1 MGHDS
6 TVHDADDLPR
16 LESDE
21 PKRGTAIIPAERGQ
35 TVWSEDEIEE
45 FEGVDTGDGD
55 WFGIRTDP
63 WPCPACGATFEW
75 VTGAHFVIVAPS
87 KDDLLM
93 IAAKCK
99 EIGRNPRI
107 VAYDDGLP
115 AMSIFQWHALG
126 RPVHGMRKPAGA

>member
-1 MGHDS
+1 MRPG
-6 TVHDADDLPR
+6 TVVLPGGS
-16 LESDE
+16 EQ
-21 PKRGTAIIPAERGQ
+21 A
-35 TVWSEDEIEE
+35 VWSEDEIAD
-45 FEGVDTGDGD
+45 FDGVDTTEGE
-55 WFGIRTDP
+55 WYGIRTDP
-63 WPCPACGATFEW
+63 WPCPACAEVFEW

-115 AMSIFQWHALG
+115 AMSIFQWQALG
-126 RPVHGMRKPAGA
+126 RPVHGMRRDGG

>member
-1 MGHDS
+1 
-6 TVHDADDLPR
+6 VIDDLQLVRHDPLR
-16 LESDE
+16 
-21 PKRGTAIIPAERGQ
+21 PGTVLLPAESGQ

-45 FEGVDTGDGD
+45 HDALDTSEGD

-63 WPCPACGATFEW
+63 WPCPACEAVFEW

-87 KDDLLM
+87 KDDLLL

-115 AMSIFQWHALG
+115 AMSIFQWQALG
-126 RPVHGMRKPAGA
+126 RPVHGMRMPAGT